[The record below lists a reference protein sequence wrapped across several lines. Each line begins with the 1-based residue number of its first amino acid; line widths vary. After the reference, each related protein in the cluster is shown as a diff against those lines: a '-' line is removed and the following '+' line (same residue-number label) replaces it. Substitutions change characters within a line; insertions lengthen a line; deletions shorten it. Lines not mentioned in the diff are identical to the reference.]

1 MSDPQPPQSAPQP
14 EPAQHSQPAQ
24 YSQPAPPPHPYAQAA
39 GRPGRGLA
47 IAAMALGLV
56 AVLTTA
62 VSVFYFGFFAVAGG
76 LLGLAAVILGVIA
89 LVLRQRRVP
98 SIVGV
103 ASGALAMIAVV
114 AIGGMALGALIAPAA
129 TGGTSETA
137 EAAPDEDD
145 AAVPDAG
152 EAVLW
157 PANMATGGLVFV
169 SDGAGGIELSRSEA
183 PYDNALPE
191 PSDAAALGEP
201 ALIRVYLD
209 YRCPYCAEFERA
221 SAQTL
226 EAAVTSGAAA
236 VELHPLTFL
245 DRISPDAYSSRVAGT
260 MACMAD
266 QQPDGAWD
274 AHTALLDPAF
284 QPSESEPGKDD
295 ATILAELER
304 ATGGLDDAARSCI
317 EEQRFVPFA
326 LALND
331 WIFANPVPYA
341 ADPELMV
348 TGTPLVVVDGVPYPG
363 APADGEAFRAFLA
376 QQGVELPEGS

>member
-1 MSDPQPPQSAPQP
+1 MSDPQPPVSVPPSAPP
-14 EPAQHSQPAQ
+14 SVSPST
-24 YSQPAPPPHPYAQAA
+24 PAPPPHPYAQAA
-39 GRPGRGLA
+39 GRPGRGFA

-56 AVLTTA
+56 AALTTA
-62 VSVFYFGFFAVAGG
+62 VSLFYFGFFAIAGG
-76 LLGLAAVILGVIA
+76 LLGLAAVILGIIA
-89 LVLRQRRVP
+89 LVLRQQRVP
-98 SIVGV
+98 GIVGI
-103 ASGALAMIAVV
+103 ASGALAIIAAV
-114 AIGGMALGALIAPAA
+114 AVGGMALGAVIAPAA
-129 TGGTSETA
+129 TGGASEG
-137 EAAPDEDD
+137 EAAPGEGD
-145 AAVPDAG
+145 AAAPDGG
-152 EAVLW
+152 EAVQW

-183 PYDNALPE
+183 PHDNALPE
-191 PSDAAALGEP
+191 PSDAAGLGEP

-226 EAAVTSGAAA
+226 EDALTSGEAA

-245 DRISPDAYSSRVAGT
+245 DRISPDAYSSRVAGA

-295 ATILAELER
+295 ATILAELDR
-304 ATGGLDDAARSCI
+304 ATGGLDAAARSCI

-331 WIFANPVPYA
+331 WVFANPVPYA
-341 ADPELMV
+341 VDPELMV

-376 QQGVELPEGS
+376 EQGLELPAHS